1 MTMAALRLPWVLG
14 TAVIAM
20 GYVALCAWM
29 YAKQRDF
36 TYFPQFTRV
45 DAHEADFELRRDGT
59 TLRGWRVNPGQSNA
73 ILYFGGNA
81 ERIEMSREEFA
92 TWFPDSSVYLL
103 AYRGYGASD
112 GSPSE
117 ADLFA
122 DALALFDHVRAC
134 HPGSIAVVGRS
145 LGSGVA
151 SYLASQRPVERLVLI
166 TPFDSLA
173 DVASAHYPWLPVR
186 RLFRERYESTRHLAG
201 YRGPILVIRAG
212 RDEVIPA
219 ANTHHLIAALATPP
233 RIVDLPDADHN
244 SIGDDPAYGK
254 ALTAFVNAQQ
264 SP

>member
-1 MTMAALRLPWVLG
+1 M
-14 TAVIAM
+14 IAM
-20 GYVALCAWM
+20 GYLGLCAWM
-29 YAKQRDF
+29 YSKQREF

-45 DAHEADFELRRDGT
+45 DSRETDYELRREGA
-59 TLRGWRVNPGQSNA
+59 TLRGWLVNPGRPNA

-81 ERIEMSREEFA
+81 ERVEMSRDEFA
-92 TWFPDSSVYLL
+92 ALFPDSSVYLL

-112 GSPSE
+112 GSPNE

-122 DALALFDHVRAC
+122 DALALFDHVRAR
-134 HPGSIAVVGRS
+134 HSGSIAVIGRS
-145 LGSGVA
+145 LGSGIA
-151 SYLASQRPVERLVLI
+151 SYLASQRPVEGLVLI

-186 RLFRERYESTRHLAG
+186 SLFRERYESTRHLAD

-219 ANTHHLIAALATPP
+219 ANTNRLIAALATPP
-233 RIVDLPDADHN
+233 RIVDLPGADHN
-244 SIGDDPAYGK
+244 SISDDPAYGK